1 MHRWKS
7 EAGVLLLEAI
17 RCWLAPD
24 STSAV
29 CHFIAMPSSHVTKY
43 TSFVYFRSFQ
53 GVTIEEAGQHSGEPC
68 FENIATGTIRRR
80 YICVRETIQPG

>member
-43 TSFVYFRSFQ
+43 TSCIFQ
-53 GVTIEEAGQHSGEPC
+53 VISGCHDWEAGQHSGVPF
-68 FENIATGTIRRR
+68 FENIVTGTIRRR
-80 YICVRETIQPG
+80 CICVRETIQPG